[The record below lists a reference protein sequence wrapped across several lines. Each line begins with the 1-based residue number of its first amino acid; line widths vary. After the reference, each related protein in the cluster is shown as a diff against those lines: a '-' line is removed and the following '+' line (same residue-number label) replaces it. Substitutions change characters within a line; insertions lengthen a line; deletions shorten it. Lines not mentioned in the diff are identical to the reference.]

1 MSANPFRTDADRA
14 ADTPINR
21 GQATAAA
28 AAAAAREG
36 RAHGA
41 TTGTLEGDTRL
52 ARAAARRAHTN
63 ADARTDVR
71 TTKARQLN
79 GEIDREAAAH
89 EALRQMAEAGRVKP
103 TRAQRKAAEVAA
115 ATASGTVTA
124 KPAKL
129 PKSLQPV
136 KGKVKPQGKKRK
148 TAADRRKARKKIVNR
163 LPKKWK
169 VTRGVARATLGGGA
183 LVTGTVRL
191 TVRGTAAGIRA
202 AKRRS
207 GDGRKWT
214 PKVAGQKLFSGRY
227 SCCGETYNSAQAL
240 NAHFLAEHENEGSA
254 ALAQEPALL
263 APGTTRSSA
272 GKLLVLLPPLHA
284 GKRRRRV
291 PAGRHRPGT
300 RRVSA
305 EQYLRA
311 HRDKLTRIGDRAMSD
326 CGEAR
331 NVAQAFI
338 AWGNLAPRADRPW
351 TLDDLRAVLVG
362 LERAMLVGTEAIDT
376 MERTLNRPG
385 GEYRGCNIDMS
396 ITRPGARRAREGL
409 TEAARGLTAVIADF
423 ETYYA
428 PYLRGQLAAPAI
440 SPNRR

>member
-1 MSANPFRTDADRA
+1 
-14 ADTPINR
+14 
-21 GQATAAA
+21 
-28 AAAAAREG
+28 
-36 RAHGA
+36 
-41 TTGTLEGDTRL
+41 
-52 ARAAARRAHTN
+52 
-63 ADARTDVR
+63 
-71 TTKARQLN
+71 
-79 GEIDREAAAH
+79 
-89 EALRQMAEAGRVKP
+89 
-103 TRAQRKAAEVAA
+103 VAA
-115 ATASGTVTA
+115 ATASGTVAA
-124 KPAKL
+124 KPTKL
-129 PKSLQPV
+129 PKSLQPT
-136 KGKVKPQGKKRK
+136 KGKKRK
-148 TAADRRKARKKIVNR
+148 TAKDRRKARKKIVNR

-169 VTRGVARATLGGGA
+169 VTRGVARAALGGGA

-191 TVRGTAAGIRA
+191 TARGTAAGIRA

-207 GDGRKWT
+207 GDRRKWT

-227 SCCGETYNSAQAL
+227 SCCGETYSSAQAL

-254 ALAQEPALL
+254 AVAHESPLL

-272 GKLLVLLPPLHA
+272 GKLLVLLPPSHA

-331 NVAQAFI
+331 NVAQAFV
-338 AWGNLAPRADRPW
+338 AWGSLTPRADRPW

-362 LERAMLVGTEAIDT
+362 LERTMLVGTESIDT

-409 TEAARGLTAVIADF
+409 IEAARGLTAIIADF

-440 SPNRR
+440 TPNRR